1 MKKHIKTWISFTLAA
16 LLLAA
21 PAAALEFTDSASIT
35 NQEAVSALV
44 ELGVISGKPDGS
56 FDPNGQVTRAE
67 LAKMLSLLL
76 EPRGGQYPAAGFTD
90 TADSWARQYI
100 DHCYSLKIIAG
111 RGDGR
116 FDPESAVTGT
126 EAAKMVLVAGGR
138 DPSGFAGAAWAE
150 RTDTA
155 AKAAGLYEGVATAPG
170 APLTRDGAA
179 RLLYNGLKLLEDRT
193 VELGFTTSGIAVM
206 PDGSLL
212 LTDTFSR
219 VVRRVQNGEV
229 SLYAGSVTAADINGR
244 PVGGY
249 TDGAAGSSAFQYP
262 WAIVPFLGGYA
273 VSDAENNVLRLIQNG
288 QVQTLN
294 PSGMEDGVRFAYP
307 TGLASAEDGFLYV
320 SDTHNGAIRR
330 ISAKG
335 ELTTVADGLKDPMGL
350 CWAGGSLYVA
360 ETGANRIL
368 RLKDGKLTVVAG
380 SGEEGFQDGPAEDAD
395 FSAPQCVAVAEDGT
409 VYVSDTANSAVRRI
423 RGGQVDTILTRD
435 LADPESGHPVSPA
448 GLALVGGRLYVC
460 DSFTGTLLVL
470 RV

>member
-21 PAAALEFTDSASIT
+21 PAAALEFTDSDSIT
-35 NQEAVSALV
+35 NKEAVSALV

-56 FDPNGQVTRAE
+56 FNPTGRVTRAE

-76 EPRGGQYPAAGFTD
+76 EPKGGEYPAAGFTD
-90 TADSWARQYI
+90 TADSWAKQYI

-111 RGDGR
+111 RGNGK

-150 RTDTA
+150 RTDAA
-155 AKAAGLYEGVATAPG
+155 AKAAGLYEGIATAPE

-179 RLLYNGLKLLEDRT
+179 QLLYNGLKLLEDRT

-219 VVRRVQNGEV
+219 VVRRVDGGKT
-229 SLYAGSVTAADINGR
+229 SLYAGSTTAADINGQ

-249 TDGAAGSSAFQYP
+249 TDGAAGSSTFKYP
-262 WAIVPFLGGYA
+262 WAIAPFLDGYA
-273 VSDAENNVLRLIQNG
+273 VSDAENNVVRLIQNG

-294 PSGMEDGVRFAYP
+294 PSGMEARFAYP
-307 TGLASAEDGFLYV
+307 TGLASAEDGCLYV
-320 SDTHNGAIRR
+320 SDTHNGAVHR
-330 ISAKG
+330 ISAG
-335 ELTTVADGLKDPMGL
+335 GQLTTVLEGLKDPMGL
-350 CWAGGSLYVA
+350 CWADGSLYVA

-368 RLKDGKLTVVAG
+368 CLKDGKMTVVAG
-380 SGEEGFQDGPAEDAD
+380 SGEEGFRDGPAESAG
-395 FSAPQCVAVAEDGT
+395 FSAPQGVAVAEDGT
-409 VYVSDTANSAVRRI
+409 VYVSDTANSAVRRV
-423 RGGQVDTILTRD
+423 RNGQVDTLLARD
-435 LADPESGHPVSPA
+435 LADPESGYPVSPA